1 MDVSEDHI
9 NADGMNIVQQIHQ
22 EIRLLRLVEGHQ
34 FIIELVEVFESS
46 AFIFLVF
53 ELCQNNDLFEYLSA
67 NVSLSEKR
75 CRAIMKQIFEA
86 VYHCHKKKV
95 LHRDIKPENILLD
108 EHNNVKLTDFGL
120 AKEVGD
126 ERLYE
131 CVGTPGYLA
140 PEVLEAGMCE
150 RNECDGYSFEVD
162 AWACGVVMY
171 TLLVGT
177 PPFWHHRQLNMI
189 RLIMRGNYSMEGPTW
204 QTVTS
209 ETKDLIKKLLVVNPR
224 DRLTIEQAL
233 QHEVFHAQRF
243 TRQDGELLCIVHE
256 DINDNTDNDKE
267 VEVKEEKSQRK
278 FAISTVVPILSSKKK
293 FLSKKKSSVIIKNVK
308 FNARKMF
315 KNAICCVRFLVRLSH
330 VHTTPVLLSLSETR
344 INPYNMRSYRK
355 AIERHSFNLYSHWI
369 KKGQGQDR
377 AAVFQ
382 HTPKRDSK
390 RKKSQMMKKSEITK
404 K

>member
-1 MDVSEDHI
+1 M
-9 NADGMNIVQQIHQ
+9 
-22 EIRLLRLVEGHQ
+22 
-34 FIIELVEVFESS
+34 
-46 AFIFLVF
+46 
-53 ELCQNNDLFEYLSA
+53 
-67 NVSLSEKR
+67 
-75 CRAIMKQIFEA
+75 
-86 VYHCHKKKV
+86 

-108 EHNNVKLTDFGL
+108 EFNNVKLTDFGL
-120 AKEVGD
+120 AKEIKGA

-171 TLLVGT
+171 TLLVGKSIHILLLSADSGFDPTGT

-209 ETKDLIKKLLVVNPR
+209 ETKDLIKKLLVVNPK

-256 DINDNTDNDKE
+256 DVDEENAQDTQNDTKE
-267 VEVKEEKSQRK
+267 VEDQLHHLTMG
-278 FAISTVVPILSSKKK
+278 TVVPMLSAKKK
-293 FLSKKKSSVIIKNVK
+293 FLSISRKKSSVIKVK
-308 FNARKMF
+308 DVQFNARKMF
-315 KNAICCVRFLVRLSH
+315 KTAIFCVRFLVRLSH
-330 VHTTPVLLSLSETR
+330 VHTTPVLLSLEETR

-355 AIERHSFNLYSHWI
+355 AIERHSFTLYSHWV

-377 AAVFQ
+377 AAMFQ
-382 HTPKRDSK
+382 HSPKRDRK
-390 RKKSQMMKKSEITK
+390 RKKSLMLKSEK
-404 K
+404 KGPNSF

>member
-1 MDVSEDHI
+1 M
-9 NADGMNIVQQIHQ
+9 
-22 EIRLLRLVEGHQ
+22 
-34 FIIELVEVFESS
+34 
-46 AFIFLVF
+46 
-53 ELCQNNDLFEYLSA
+53 
-67 NVSLSEKR
+67 
-75 CRAIMKQIFEA
+75 
-86 VYHCHKKKV
+86 

-171 TLLVGT
+171 TLLVGKLNIRYFSSVNYCNHCDDSTGT

>member
-1 MDVSEDHI
+1 M
-9 NADGMNIVQQIHQ
+9 
-22 EIRLLRLVEGHQ
+22 
-34 FIIELVEVFESS
+34 
-46 AFIFLVF
+46 
-53 ELCQNNDLFEYLSA
+53 
-67 NVSLSEKR
+67 
-75 CRAIMKQIFEA
+75 
-86 VYHCHKKKV
+86 

-120 AKEVGD
+120 AKEITGA

-171 TLLVGT
+171 TLLVGKLNFFLTNIIGIIVIILTGT
-177 PPFWHHRQLNMI
+177 PPFWHHKQLNMI

-209 ETKDLIKKLLVVNPR
+209 ETKDLIKKLLVVNPK

-256 DINDNTDNDKE
+256 DINDNTDTTE
-267 VEVKEEKSQRK
+267 EEVKEVKSERK
-278 FAISTVVPILSSKKK
+278 FAISSIVPIMSSKKR

-382 HTPKRDSK
+382 HSPKRDGK
-390 RKKSQMMKKSEITK
+390 RKKSQMMKSSEIMK